1 MFIRIQESSRFFY
14 IHINSFKI
22 IPPPEWS
29 PNSRNIPNDF
39 ELNTVV
45 KQSADELK
53 SGIFDLFTN
62 DVKKMPYGEF
72 IKLVEAET
80 KNYFDGRKLSIE
92 EIENIYWQNITND
105 RHYAIDNELSL
116 FGEDTITWNLD
127 RFTDVESNIHFK
139 KPHNLVEV
147 SKNM

>member
-1 MFIRIQESSRFFY
+1 
-14 IHINSFKI
+14 
-22 IPPPEWS
+22 
-29 PNSRNIPNDF
+29 
-39 ELNTVV
+39 
-45 KQSADELK
+45 
-53 SGIFDLFTN
+53 
-62 DVKKMPYGEF
+62 MPYGEF